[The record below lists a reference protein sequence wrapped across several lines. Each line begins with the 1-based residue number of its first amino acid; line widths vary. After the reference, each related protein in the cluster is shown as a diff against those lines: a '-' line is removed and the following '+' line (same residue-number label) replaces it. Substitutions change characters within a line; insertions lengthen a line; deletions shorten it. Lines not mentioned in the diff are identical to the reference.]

1 MSRVSGKTI
10 MNRFI
15 CSYNMNWQNAFDDR
29 RLVLIIRAENQH
41 SALSIAMNK
50 IQETNIQD
58 WKIVE
63 IVETDNPIEALV
75 VVRR

>member
-1 MSRVSGKTI
+1 
-10 MNRFI
+10 
-15 CSYNMNWQNAFDDR
+15 MNWQNAFDDR
-29 RLVLIIRAENQH
+29 RLVMIIRAENQDD
-41 SALSIAMNK
+41 ALSIAMNK
-50 IQETNIQD
+50 IQETNIKD

>member
-1 MSRVSGKTI
+1 

-29 RLVLIIRAENQH
+29 HLVLIIRAENQDD
-41 SALSIAMNK
+41 ALSIAMNN
-50 IQETNIQD
+50 IQETDTRDLEIFD
-58 WKIVE
+58 
-63 IVETDNPIEALV
+63 IVETYNYIEALV

>member
-1 MSRVSGKTI
+1 

-15 CSYNMNWQNAFDDR
+15 CSYNMNFQNVFDDR
-29 RLVLIIRAENQH
+29 RLVLIIRAENQDD
-41 SALSIAMNK
+41 ALSIARNK
-50 IQETNIQD
+50 IQETDIRD
-58 WKIVE
+58 WKIGE

>member
-1 MSRVSGKTI
+1 

-15 CSYNMNWQNAFDDR
+15 CSYNMNCQNAFDDR
-29 RLVLIIRAENQH
+29 RLVLIIRAENQDD
-41 SALSIAMNK
+41 ALSIARNK
-50 IQETNIQD
+50 IQETDIRD
-58 WKIVE
+58 WKIGE

>member
-1 MSRVSGKTI
+1 

-15 CSYNMNWQNAFDDR
+15 CSYNMDWQNAFDDR
-29 RLVLIIRAENQH
+29 HLVLIVRAENQDD
-41 SALSIAMNK
+41 ALSIAMDK
-50 IQETNIQD
+50 IQETDIRD
-58 WKIVE
+58 WKIGE

>member
-1 MSRVSGKTI
+1 

-29 RLVLIIRAENQH
+29 HLVLIIRAENQDD
-41 SALSIAMNK
+41 ALSIAMNN
-50 IQETNIQD
+50 IQETDTRD
-58 WKIVE
+58 WEIGE
-63 IVETDNPIEALV
+63 IVETDNSIEALV

>member
-1 MSRVSGKTI
+1 

-29 RLVLIIRAENQH
+29 RLVLIIRAENQDD
-41 SALSIAMNK
+41 ALSIAMNK
-50 IQETNIQD
+50 IQETSIQD

>member
-1 MSRVSGKTI
+1 

-15 CSYNMNWQNAFDDR
+15 CSYNMNCQNAFDDR
-29 RLVLIIRAENQH
+29 RLVMIIRAENQDD
-41 SALSIAMNK
+41 ALSIAMNK
-50 IQETNIQD
+50 IQETNIKD

>member
-1 MSRVSGKTI
+1 
-10 MNRFI
+10 MNRFM

-29 RLVLIIRAENQH
+29 HLVLIVRAGNQDD
-41 SALSIAMNK
+41 ALSIAMDK
-50 IQETNIQD
+50 IQETDIRD
-58 WKIVE
+58 WKIGE